1 MTKEIKLPTTNTQE
15 IAKNDL
21 DKEVELNNPLKSWL
35 VNYVG
40 ERVSPEDDVVR
51 VEHIVEVLAQE
62 FPEFLMVVA
71 EENWIRGYQQ
81 GITDVEEG
89 MKIAKSQGHEVPE
102 LQDE

>member
-1 MTKEIKLPTTNTQE
+1 MTKETKLPTTNAQE
-15 IAKNDL
+15 LTEDTL

-40 ERVSPEDDVVR
+40 EKVTPEDDVVR
-51 VEHIVEVLAQE
+51 VEHIVEVLAEE

-89 MKIAKSQGHEVPE
+89 MKIAKEQGHEVPE
-102 LQDE
+102 LQNE

>member
-1 MTKEIKLPTTNTQE
+1 
-15 IAKNDL
+15 
-21 DKEVELNNPLKSWL
+21 
-35 VNYVG
+35 
-40 ERVSPEDDVVR
+40 
-51 VEHIVEVLAQE
+51 
-62 FPEFLMVVA
+62 MVVA

>member
-51 VEHIVEVLAQE
+51 VEHIV
-62 FPEFLMVVA
+62 
-71 EENWIRGYQQ
+71 
-81 GITDVEEG
+81 
-89 MKIAKSQGHEVPE
+89 
-102 LQDE
+102 